1 MAALATITQQ
11 PRDVRDYDIDFSEWF
26 PQGDTI
32 TSVQLSLDVAGLTV
46 NYAISA
52 ELSRVKVWIQD
63 GANGTTYK
71 VTVLAGTA
79 GGREKEVELKVR
91 IKDF

>member
-1 MAALATITQQ
+1 MAALASITQQ

-26 PQGDTI
+26 PLGDTI
-32 TSVQLSLDVAGLTV
+32 ISVQLSLDVAGLTV

-52 ELSRVKVWIQD
+52 ELARVKVWIQD
-63 GANGTTYK
+63 GTNGTTYK
-71 VTVLAGTA
+71 VTVLVGTA